1 MFSICISLWNWCT
14 ALVVVAQPFFQMAIL
29 WFGWQAGIGWL
40 AWSTA
45 RFYSNNCA
53 APGFS
58 GFISSLS
65 TMGSPICLG
74 AWFSHAAF
82 VVAYI
87 TAFVVAVLVVVLWL
101 WNRIIQDRGMKRL
114 QVELAHLQTQIQ
126 KKTPTT
132 FQKND
137 LQRAGGASD
146 DEVQL

>member
-1 MFSICISLWNWCT
+1 M
-14 ALVVVAQPFFQMAIL
+14 QPFFILHKDVFDMYFSLELVYCSCGGCSTLFQMAIL

-101 WNRIIQDRGMKRL
+101 WNRIIQDRGYETITNRTSAFANTNS
-114 QVELAHLQTQIQ
+114 E
-126 KKTPTT
+126 
-132 FQKND
+132 KNTYD
-137 LQRAGGASD
+137 FP
-146 DEVQL
+146 EE

>member
-1 MFSICISLWNWCT
+1 MSQMLISLCNWFA
-14 ALVVVAQPFFQMAIL
+14 ALMVVAQPFIQMAIL
-29 WFGWQAGIGWL
+29 WFGWQMGIGWL

-53 APGFS
+53 TPGFS

-101 WNRIIQDRGMKRL
+101 WNRIVQDRGVKRL
-114 QVELAHLQTQIQ
+114 QIEIAHLKAQIQ
-126 KKTPTT
+126 KKPPMI
-132 FQKND
+132 FQKKD
-137 LQRAGGASD
+137 LQSGVGEL